1 VKKKTLASLAA
12 GLFLLGIWQIA
23 SLFLPEFL
31 LPGIP
36 VVLKRL
42 GEILTEPEFASV
54 LKASFLRL
62 FGGFSIAL
70 VLSLVLGLLSGIIP
84 LVGSFVRSLVSLLQS
99 IPPITWIPFLVI
111 FMGFGNGPIIVIVTL
126 SSFYPLVQNI
136 IGATEQI
143 EAIHLDLARALKA
156 DWFQRIRTIYI
167 PSVFPSV
174 IIGSQIAF
182 GNAWRSLV
190 AAEML
195 AGVGSGLGWSI
206 AYSGEIADMSG
217 VLALI
222 LVIGSLAGIIDRIL
236 LEQLKRI
243 LLKWRYLNDEN

>member
-1 VKKKTLASLAA
+1 MKKKTLASIAA
-12 GLFLLGIWQIA
+12 GIFLLGLWQVA

-36 VVLKRL
+36 IVARRFVQLV
-42 GEILTEPEFASV
+42 TEPDFAKILQS
-54 LKASFLRL
+54 SFIRL

-70 VLSLVLGLLSGIIP
+70 VLSLLIGLVAGVFP
-84 LVGSFVRSLVSLLQS
+84 VVRSFVRSLVSLLQS

-111 FMGFGNGPIIVIVTL
+111 FMGFGNGPIVVIVAM

-136 IGATEQI
+136 IGATEHI
-143 EAIHLDLARALKA
+143 DRIHLNLATALNA
-156 DWFQRIRTIYI
+156 SWFQRIKTIYI
-167 PSVFPSV
+167 PTVFPSI

-195 AGVGSGLGWSI
+195 AGIGNGLGWSI
-206 AYSGEIADMSG
+206 AYAGEIADMSG
-217 VLALI
+217 VLAFI
-222 LVIGSLAGIIDRIL
+222 VIIGTIAGFIDQVL
-236 LEQLKRI
+236 LEKLKRI
-243 LLKWRYLNDEN
+243 LLKWRYVSDEE